1 MLKEVSIPVP
11 QQIGPY
17 RVVRPLAQGGMAAV
31 FEVEDT
37 STHEHLALKLLTHRG
52 LAMPRFSREYKALT
66 RLDHPNVVRVYA
78 YGSHEGLPFVTME
91 LLDGVPVQVYAKSCG
106 RPGEPRRTAEAVR
119 IIAAIA
125 DALDYLHERG
135 IVHRDLKSANV
146 LVLADGRV
154 KLLDFGTARL
164 AGAVEQI
171 TRAGEFVG
179 TFAYAA
185 PEQIRGDEVDHRS
198 DIYSLGVLFYRLST
212 GRLLFEAPTPQ
223 ELARMHLEK
232 VPIRPRVLV
241 PGLPQPIEDL
251 ILAMVAKDPAD
262 RPSSARAVLERLR
275 GDQSVEAGERVTVMP
290 PRRLI
295 GRQVELEG
303 IRATLTKGRAGR
315 MVLIT
320 GPPGA
325 GRHRLLKAAVAESR
339 GLGWRVF
346 GGTFSGEPGLGVLL
360 DVAEAAWS
368 SLPQTDGVELN
379 PAMERLRAAD
389 RGQRAAE
396 TEVLSATRIAEI
408 PEDLAS
414 ILGCRAGHDGSP
426 VVLSLAQLHRA
437 SPLALDALVR
447 LRQIAREGD
456 LRLLFIAT
464 ATDDADGAGGSLRQ
478 RLPDAWRVVLR
489 PLSVEEV
496 GELAQLMLGGTLAS
510 AELGRALHSVT
521 GGLPGFVEEVVRAM
535 VQSGHL
541 APQRSGST
549 LTWLDRSDGHIA
561 IPGSAREAI
570 LMRIEGVPAP
580 GQRVLEALA
589 VAGGEAQVG
598 LLAFALER
606 SEDEIGEV
614 LDDLRNRRLTVLHED
629 GGEEIW
635 AFRLGMTADVVR
647 ERTRPSRRYVL
658 RKLLADGVAGRPPS
672 PARVG
677 ILGAAGRVEEAIHDA
692 LVWGEPMVEAGRAR
706 EVLPV
711 LQVVDQ
717 SRAEPSENLARF
729 ELLLARC
736 LSEVKPAS
744 DTVEEAFRRA
754 FTLSEGLPLR
764 GDVELHHAR
773 LLVLRGDLDGA
784 RVRLSRAFSLANN
797 GGTDTLR
804 ARVSRDI
811 GALEWYAGRLDQA
824 RAWFDEALEASKRAG
839 DERDL
844 ARVQVSRA
852 VCSLELGRIREADRG
867 LRDAIARY
875 EHLGERH
882 GVWLAAANL
891 SETLRIQGRLSEA
904 IELLDPEMRAA
915 RESGT
920 RLRFAHM
927 SLSVAEAEIELLRLG
942 RARERLATLIAELDP
957 RQHLHMCAAV
967 ALAQGRLALVSGEA
981 ARAVEILRPAF
992 ERSAEAGLG
1001 VIAPRLN
1008 TALGEALV
1016 AVGREGDGLEKL
1028 RLARVELERST
1039 NLPALAE
1046 CCAARARAVRGRE
1059 DADQLFAPVLR
1070 WMEEEPALLMRMEH
1084 LLAALRHARERG
1096 RWEQARVFA
1105 QAANALLAVMRAQLS
1120 PADQEAMEIHGRAAE
1135 IRAGLEGA

>member
-1 MLKEVSIPVP
+1 MKEVSIPIP
-11 QQIGPY
+11 PQIGPY

-31 FEVEDT
+31 FEVEDP

-52 LAMPRFSREYKALT
+52 VAMPRFSREYKALT
-66 RLDHPNVVRVYA
+66 RLDHPNIVRVYA
-78 YGSHEGLPFVTME
+78 YGAHEGLPFVTME

-106 RPGEPRRTAEAVR
+106 RPGDPHRVAEAVR
-119 IIAAIA
+119 IVAAIA
-125 DALDYLHERG
+125 DALDYLHSRG

-198 DIYSLGVLFYRLST
+198 DIYSLGVLFYRLCT

-241 PGLPQPIEDL
+241 PGLSQPIEDL

-262 RPSSARAVLERLR
+262 RPATARAVVERLR
-275 GDQSVEAGERVTVMP
+275 GDQAAEVGERIAVVP

-295 GRQVELEG
+295 GRQAELEG
-303 IRATLTKGRAGR
+303 IRATLAKARPGR

-325 GRHRLLKAAVAESR
+325 GRHRLLKATVAEAR

-346 GGTFSGEPGLGVLL
+346 GGTWSEQPGLGVLL

-368 SLPQTDGVELN
+368 SLPHHDSAELT

-389 RGQRAAE
+389 RGQRSHDAEPLSPARAAE
-396 TEVLSATRIAEI
+396 L
-408 PEDLAS
+408 PEDLAAV
-414 ILGCRAGHDGSP
+414 LGCRAGHDGAP
-426 VVLSLAQLHRA
+426 LVLSLAQIHRA
-437 SPLALDALVR
+437 APMALDALVR
-447 LRQIAREGD
+447 LRQIAREGE
-456 LRLLFIAT
+456 LRLLFVGT
-464 ATDDADGAGGSLRQ
+464 ATDDADVPGGALRQ
-478 RLPDAWRVVLR
+478 RLPDAWRVLLR

-510 AELGRALHSVT
+510 AELGRALHGVT
-521 GGLPGFVEEVVRAM
+521 GGLPGFVEEVLRAM

-541 APQRSGST
+541 APLRSGST
-549 LTWLDRSDGHIA
+549 LTWIDRTDGRIA

-570 LMRIEGVPAP
+570 NMRIEGVPAK
-580 GQRVLEALA
+580 GQRALEALA
-589 VAGGEAQVG
+589 AAGGEAPIG
-598 LLAFALER
+598 LLAHALEC
-606 SEDEIGEV
+606 SEDEAGEV
-614 LDDLRNRRLTVLHED
+614 LDELRSRRLTVLQEE

-658 RKLLADGVAGRPPS
+658 RKLLAEGMAGRPPS

-677 ILGAAGRVEEAIHDA
+677 ILAAAGQIDEAIHDA
-692 LVWGEPMVEAGRAR
+692 LAWGEPNLDAGRAR

-711 LQVVDQ
+711 LLLVEPA
-717 SRAEPSENLARF
+717 RASPGEATARF
-729 ELLLARC
+729 YLLLARC
-736 LSEVKPAS
+736 LSEVRPAS
-744 DTVEEAFRRA
+744 EAVEEAFGRA
-754 FTLSEGLPLR
+754 FSLSEGLPVR
-764 GDVELHHAR
+764 GEVELHHAR

-784 RVRLSRAFSLANN
+784 RVRLSRAFAMASA
-797 GGTDTLR
+797 GSSDALR

-824 RAWFDEALEASKRAG
+824 RAWFDEALEASRRTG
-839 DERDL
+839 EEREV
-844 ARVQVSRA
+844 ARVQISRA
-852 VCSLELGRIREADRG
+852 VCSLELGKLREADRG
-867 LRDAIARY
+867 LRDAAQRY

-882 GVWLAAANL
+882 GVWLATANL
-891 SETLRIQGRLSEA
+891 SESLRMQGRLSEA
-904 IELLDPEMRAA
+904 IEMLEPELRAA

-927 SLSVAEAEIELLRLG
+927 SLCVAEAEIELLRLG
-942 RARERLATLIAELDP
+942 RARERLATLTAELDP

-967 ALAQGRLALVSGEA
+967 ALAQGRLAMVSGEA
-981 ARAVEILRPAF
+981 GRAVEVLRPAF
-992 ERSAEAGLG
+992 ERSEQAGLG

-1008 TALGEALV
+1008 AALGEALV
-1016 AVGREGDGLEKL
+1016 GVGREADGLERL
-1028 RLARVELERST
+1028 RLARAELERST

-1046 CCAARARAVRGRE
+1046 ACAARARAVKGRE
-1059 DADQLFAPVLR
+1059 DADILFMPVLR
-1070 WMEEEPALLMRMEH
+1070 WLEEEPALLLRMEH
-1084 LLAALRHARERG
+1084 LLAALRFARERG
-1096 RWEQARVFA
+1096 RPEQARVYA
-1105 QAANALLAVMRAQLS
+1105 QAANALLTVLRGQLS
-1120 PADQEAMEIHGRAAE
+1120 PADQEALQIHGRTAE
-1135 IRAGLEGA
+1135 ISEGLELE